1 MIFMAE
7 APEVV
12 DKKNET
18 PMVPEKKGTAM
29 ADVSDEAQQAEQPR
43 QREERKAASRAAS
56 RKADIAAQ
64 EHQLLFEKYE
74 TKDIVVEDQ
83 SLVRYVKLSK
93 RSYPNIFGRR
103 KYQSYYLSHVDA
115 VERLISKLMR
125 GGTGRKISGKVIR
138 RKGALQGKKLKV
150 MHIVEEAFE
159 IIQKRTNKNPLQV
172 FIDALQNAA
181 PIEDTTRVRY
191 GGISYNVAVGISSQR
206 RFDVALRHV
215 ALAGLMSSFKNKKT
229 LAEALANEIMLAAT
243 NSPDSYAVKK
253 RVEVER
259 IAKRAR

>member
-7 APEVV
+7 DIEVA
-12 DKKNET
+12 KNEV
-18 PMVPEKKGTAM
+18 PMVPEEKH
-29 ADVSDEAQQAEQPR
+29 AQVAVESPEAEQPR
-43 QREERKAASRAAS
+43 KRAPRQPA
-56 RKADIAAQ
+56 KQVDISQ
-64 EHQLLFEKYE
+64 HEQLLFGKYDV
-74 TKDIVVEDQ
+74 KGLAVEDP
-83 SLVRYVKLSK
+83 SLATYIKLSK

-103 KYQSYYLSHVDA
+103 KYHAYYLSHVDI
-115 VERLISKLMR
+115 VERLISKIMR

-150 MHIVEEAFE
+150 THILEEAFE
-159 IIQKRTNKNPLQV
+159 IMQKRNKNPVQV
-172 FIDALQNAA
+172 LLEAVQNAA

-206 RFDVALRHV
+206 RLDVALRNV

-229 LAEALANEIMLAAT
+229 LAEALANEIILAST
-243 NSPDSYAVKK
+243 NSPDSYAVKN

>member
-7 APEVV
+7 DIEVRKDEV
-12 DKKNET
+12 
-18 PMVPEKKGTAM
+18 PMVPEVRRAQVATES
-29 ADVSDEAQQAEQPR
+29 SDAEQPR
-43 QREERKAASRAAS
+43 RRAPSRSAKKS
-56 RKADIAAQ
+56 DLLQ
-64 EHQLLFEKYE
+64 HEQLLFEKYDV
-74 TKDIVVEDQ
+74 KGLAVEDP
-83 SLVRYVKLSK
+83 SLATYIKLSK

-103 KYQSYYLSHVDA
+103 KYHAYYLSHVDI
-115 VERLISKLMR
+115 VERLISKIMR

-150 MHIVEEAFE
+150 THILEEAFE
-159 IIQKRTNKNPLQV
+159 LIQKKTNKNPVQV
-172 FIDALQNAA
+172 LLEAVQNAA

-206 RFDVALRHV
+206 RLDVALRNV

-229 LAEALANEIMLAAT
+229 LAEALANEIILAST

>member
-7 APEVV
+7 DIEV
-12 DKKNET
+12 KKEEV
-18 PMVPEKKGTAM
+18 PMVPESKH
-29 ADVSDEAQQAEQPR
+29 AQVVAESTEEQPR
-43 QREERKAASRAAS
+43 RRPVRASAKKS
-56 RKADIAAQ
+56 DISQ
-64 EHQLLFEKYE
+64 HEQLLFEKYDV
-74 TKDIVVEDQ
+74 KGLAADDP
-83 SLVRYVKLSK
+83 SLVAYIKLSK

-103 KYQSYYLSHVDA
+103 KYHAYYLSHVDI
-115 VERLISKLMR
+115 VERLISKIMR

-150 MHIVEEAFE
+150 THILEEAFDL
-159 IIQKRTNKNPLQV
+159 IQKKTNKNPVQV
-172 FIDALQNAA
+172 LLEAVQNAA

-206 RFDVALRHV
+206 RLDVALRNV

-229 LAEALANEIMLAAT
+229 LAEALANEIILASA

>member
-1 MIFMAE
+1 MIFMADPIDIKEKSE
-7 APEVV
+7 APVQEARKAPAQPADPLEDSKPKKAPVKAKKTDAIPQEKRFLF
-12 DKKNET
+12 DKY
-18 PMVPEKKGTAM
+18 
-29 ADVSDEAQQAEQPR
+29 DVSGLA
-43 QREERKAASRAAS
+43 
-56 RKADIAAQ
+56 
-64 EHQLLFEKYE
+64 
-74 TKDIVVEDQ
+74 VEDQ
-83 SLVRYVKLSK
+83 SLFNYIKLSH
-93 RSYPNIFGRR
+93 RPYPNIFGRR
-103 KYQSYYLSHVDA
+103 KYHAYYISHVDV

-125 GGTGRKISGKVIR
+125 GGTGRKISGAVIR

-150 MHIVEEAFE
+150 THIVEEAFE
-159 IIQKRTNKNPLQV
+159 IINKKTNKNPVQV
-172 FIDALQNAA
+172 FLEALQNAA

-206 RFDVALRHV
+206 RLDVALRHV

-229 LAEALANEIMLAAT
+229 LAEALANEIMLAAS